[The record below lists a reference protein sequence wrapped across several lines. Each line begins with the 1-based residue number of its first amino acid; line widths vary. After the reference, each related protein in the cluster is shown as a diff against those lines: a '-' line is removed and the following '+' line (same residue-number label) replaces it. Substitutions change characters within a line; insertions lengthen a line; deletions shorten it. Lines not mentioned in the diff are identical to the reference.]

1 MFSEANINVKNAF
14 LMKEHV
20 RSKPLVFLYIRKII
34 HCVKSGNN
42 YVIIVFLLSRHHFI
56 SKTNTVL
63 ETGWIKS
70 TIKKF
75 FIFLANKHHVR

>member
-14 LMKEHV
+14 LMKERV

-42 YVIIVFLLSRHHFI
+42 YVIIAFLLSRHHFI
-56 SKTNTVL
+56 SKTKNRVGLNQRLKNLLRLHT
-63 ETGWIKS
+63 
-70 TIKKF
+70 
-75 FIFLANKHHVR
+75 